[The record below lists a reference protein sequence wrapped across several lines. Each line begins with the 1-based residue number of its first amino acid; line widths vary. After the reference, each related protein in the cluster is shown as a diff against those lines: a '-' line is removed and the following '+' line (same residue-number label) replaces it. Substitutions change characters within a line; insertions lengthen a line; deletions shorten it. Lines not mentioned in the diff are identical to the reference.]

1 MDDFRQM
8 INYDELTSDDTVA
21 LARTAAEAIRGLN
34 WATWCDAGLDQPSV
48 AYDVIGALSL
58 AASRLPQLIAQ
69 ITGYLDRAL
78 AAGRL
83 GHDLGEDPAP
93 DINGAGIF
101 LGDAHLS
108 AGALAGDL
116 NEAQQQL
123 ALVNGLPSLRRK
135 DNDQP

>member
-34 WATWCDAGLDQPSV
+34 WTTRCDAGLDQPSV